1 MGRRWSCR
9 RRRGSRCAGGE
20 EEVNRNVNVNMMMTN
35 IGKQIERVHRK
46 CIGYPSYWGVLSLLF
61 ISTQIIYPHLP
72 DQSVFSSPPIN
83 GLSSIPIFHK
93 PLNRIVHYEIVV
105 GTMTIGSIV
114 VFVAALVPA
123 PLPPPLPLAA
133 GGSTTVVNVTVGA
146 GVAEMTFPEASCV
159 INFTDVTVDLVA
171 LAVTRAMDPDGV
183 LEIPPRMAAISD
195 AMADAGLFVEEE
207 AVLLLVVED
216 DVVVD
221 EVLGV
226 MVMVLGVA
234 VTVLGVA
241 VTVIGEAVM
250 VIICGLEFA

>member
-1 MGRRWSCR
+1 
-9 RRRGSRCAGGE
+9 
-20 EEVNRNVNVNMMMTN
+20 
-35 IGKQIERVHRK
+35 
-46 CIGYPSYWGVLSLLF
+46 
-61 ISTQIIYPHLP
+61 
-72 DQSVFSSPPIN
+72 
-83 GLSSIPIFHK
+83 
-93 PLNRIVHYEIVV
+93 
-105 GTMTIGSIV
+105 MTIGSIV

-171 LAVTRAMDPDGV
+171 LAVTMAMDSDVV
-183 LEIPPRMAAISD
+183 LEILPRMAAISD
-195 AMADAGLFVEEE
+195 AMAGAGLFVEEEE
-207 AVLLLVVED
+207 AVLLLVVVD

>member
-1 MGRRWSCR
+1 M
-9 RRRGSRCAGGE
+9 
-20 EEVNRNVNVNMMMTN
+20 
-35 IGKQIERVHRK
+35 
-46 CIGYPSYWGVLSLLF
+46 
-61 ISTQIIYPHLP
+61 
-72 DQSVFSSPPIN
+72 
-83 GLSSIPIFHK
+83 
-93 PLNRIVHYEIVV
+93 HYEIVV

-171 LAVTRAMDPDGV
+171 LAVTMAMDSDVV
-183 LEIPPRMAAISD
+183 LEILPRMAAISD
-195 AMADAGLFVEEE
+195 AMAGAWLFVEEEE
-207 AVLLLVVED
+207 AVLLL
-216 DVVVD
+216 VVVD

>member
-1 MGRRWSCR
+1 MK
-9 RRRGSRCAGGE
+9 
-20 EEVNRNVNVNMMMTN
+20 RNVDVNVMMMITN

-46 CIGYPSYWGVLSLLF
+46 CIGIHHIGVFYPYLLLF
-61 ISTQIIYPHLP
+61 ISTQIICPHLP
-72 DQSVFSSPPIN
+72 DRSVFSSPPIN

-171 LAVTRAMDPDGV
+171 LAVTMAMDSDVV
-183 LEIPPRMAAISD
+183 LEILPRMAAISD
-195 AMADAGLFVEEE
+195 AMAGAGLFVEEE
-207 AVLLLVVED
+207 EAVLLL
-216 DVVVD
+216 VVVD

>member
-1 MGRRWSCR
+1 M
-9 RRRGSRCAGGE
+9 
-20 EEVNRNVNVNMMMTN
+20 
-35 IGKQIERVHRK
+35 
-46 CIGYPSYWGVLSLLF
+46 
-61 ISTQIIYPHLP
+61 
-72 DQSVFSSPPIN
+72 
-83 GLSSIPIFHK
+83 
-93 PLNRIVHYEIVV
+93 HYEIVV

-171 LAVTRAMDPDGV
+171 LAVTMAMDSDVV

-195 AMADAGLFVEEE
+195 AMAGAGLFVEEE

>member
-1 MGRRWSCR
+1 
-9 RRRGSRCAGGE
+9 
-20 EEVNRNVNVNMMMTN
+20 
-35 IGKQIERVHRK
+35 
-46 CIGYPSYWGVLSLLF
+46 
-61 ISTQIIYPHLP
+61 
-72 DQSVFSSPPIN
+72 
-83 GLSSIPIFHK
+83 
-93 PLNRIVHYEIVV
+93 
-105 GTMTIGSIV
+105 
-114 VFVAALVPA
+114 
-123 PLPPPLPLAA
+123 
-133 GGSTTVVNVTVGA
+133 
-146 GVAEMTFPEASCV
+146 MTFPEASCV

-195 AMADAGLFVEEE
+195 AMAGAGLFVEEE

>member
-1 MGRRWSCR
+1 
-9 RRRGSRCAGGE
+9 
-20 EEVNRNVNVNMMMTN
+20 
-35 IGKQIERVHRK
+35 
-46 CIGYPSYWGVLSLLF
+46 
-61 ISTQIIYPHLP
+61 
-72 DQSVFSSPPIN
+72 
-83 GLSSIPIFHK
+83 
-93 PLNRIVHYEIVV
+93 
-105 GTMTIGSIV
+105 MTIGSIV
-114 VFVAALVPA
+114 IFVAALVAA

-171 LAVTRAMDPDGV
+171 LAVTMAMDSDVV
-183 LEIPPRMAAISD
+183 LEILPRMAAISD
-195 AMADAGLFVEEE
+195 AMAGAGLFVEEE
-207 AVLLLVVED
+207 AVLLL
-216 DVVVD
+216 VVVD

-234 VTVLGVA
+234 VTVLGIA

>member
-1 MGRRWSCR
+1 M
-9 RRRGSRCAGGE
+9 
-20 EEVNRNVNVNMMMTN
+20 
-35 IGKQIERVHRK
+35 
-46 CIGYPSYWGVLSLLF
+46 
-61 ISTQIIYPHLP
+61 
-72 DQSVFSSPPIN
+72 
-83 GLSSIPIFHK
+83 
-93 PLNRIVHYEIVV
+93 HYEIVV

-171 LAVTRAMDPDGV
+171 LAVTMAMDSDVV
-183 LEIPPRMAAISD
+183 LEILPRMAAISD
-195 AMADAGLFVEEE
+195 AMAGAGLFVEEE
-207 AVLLLVVED
+207 AVLLLVV
-216 DVVVD
+216 VD

-226 MVMVLGVA
+226 MVMVLGIA

>member
-1 MGRRWSCR
+1 M
-9 RRRGSRCAGGE
+9 
-20 EEVNRNVNVNMMMTN
+20 
-35 IGKQIERVHRK
+35 
-46 CIGYPSYWGVLSLLF
+46 
-61 ISTQIIYPHLP
+61 
-72 DQSVFSSPPIN
+72 
-83 GLSSIPIFHK
+83 
-93 PLNRIVHYEIVV
+93 HYEIVV

-171 LAVTRAMDPDGV
+171 LAVTMAMDSDVV
-183 LEIPPRMAAISD
+183 LEILPRMAAISD
-195 AMADAGLFVEEE
+195 AMAGAGLFVEEE
-207 AVLLLVVED
+207 AVLLL
-216 DVVVD
+216 VVVD

>member
-1 MGRRWSCR
+1 
-9 RRRGSRCAGGE
+9 
-20 EEVNRNVNVNMMMTN
+20 
-35 IGKQIERVHRK
+35 
-46 CIGYPSYWGVLSLLF
+46 
-61 ISTQIIYPHLP
+61 
-72 DQSVFSSPPIN
+72 
-83 GLSSIPIFHK
+83 
-93 PLNRIVHYEIVV
+93 
-105 GTMTIGSIV
+105 MTIGSIV

-171 LAVTRAMDPDGV
+171 LAVTMAMDSDVV
-183 LEIPPRMAAISD
+183 LEILPRMAAIWD
-195 AMADAGLFVEEE
+195 AMAGAGLFVEEE
-207 AVLLLVVED
+207 AVLLL
-216 DVVVD
+216 VVVD

-241 VTVIGEAVM
+241 MTVIGEAVM

>member
-1 MGRRWSCR
+1 M
-9 RRRGSRCAGGE
+9 
-20 EEVNRNVNVNMMMTN
+20 
-35 IGKQIERVHRK
+35 
-46 CIGYPSYWGVLSLLF
+46 
-61 ISTQIIYPHLP
+61 
-72 DQSVFSSPPIN
+72 
-83 GLSSIPIFHK
+83 
-93 PLNRIVHYEIVV
+93 HYEIVV

-171 LAVTRAMDPDGV
+171 LAVTMAMDSDVV

-195 AMADAGLFVEEE
+195 AMADAGLFVER